1 MPILRRRDIRDGALD
16 LAGKLHFAKDHGSKP
31 LLTFE
36 GNLAANRLAITD
48 RKDFDDILS
57 WKSLGLNR
65 VVLGVDPT
73 SVKIGEVVLQEPAV
87 TMVMQSDGTMNLS
100 RITKAKPGESAP
112 RQRNNLLS
120 ASPKAKPG
128 LTAAIDL
135 VKLTRASMTF
145 RDLSIQPPVKLGITD
160 LTGTIKGLSSK
171 EIAKAEV
178 ALTGKVNRV
187 APMQITGKINPLSE
201 DAYSDVVVKFDGI
214 DLLAA
219 GPYAGKYAGYLI
231 PGNLDRPCILRAN
244 RNWY

>member
-1 MPILRRRDIRDGALD
+1 MGPWTLPGS
-16 LAGKLHFAKDHGSKP
+16 LHFSQRPCSKP

-65 VVLGVDPT
+65 VVLGIDPT

-100 RITKAKPGESAP
+100 RITKAKPGKSALPAEKQAAPSAP
-112 RQRNNLLS
+112 
-120 ASPKAKPG
+120 AKGKPG
-128 LTAAIDL
+128 LTAVIDL
-135 VKLTRASMTF
+135 VKLTKASMTF

-219 GPYAGKYAGYLI
+219 GPYAGKYAGTRS
-231 PGNLDRPCILRAN
+231 PRAN
-244 RNWY
+244 SRSTLHTR